1 MKKTFFCSVIIS
13 IFLLTGCN
21 MDVKPFVDEKDTYSA
36 DLAVNAN
43 EYSFI
48 IGKEITTICNQIISQ
63 QSNMTNAGD
72 GTNNTRLIRACENSI
87 STINEC
93 RYVIQTT
100 RPAIGYENDRE
111 GILDSIDAVIGILQD
126 YLSSLESNGTDFSLY
141 IKRLNTEY
149 SILTSYQSVYYN

>member
-1 MKKTFFCSVIIS
+1 MRKFILGVT
-13 IFLLTGCN
+13 LLSLVLMSGCD

-63 QSNMTNAGD
+63 QTNMMNVEPGED
-72 GTNNTRLIRACENSI
+72 NTRLIRACEDSLN
-87 STINEC
+87 TINEC
-93 RYVIQTT
+93 RHIIQTT
-100 RPAIGYENDRE
+100 RPAVGYENDRE
-111 GILDSIDAVIGILQD
+111 GILSSIDVIKEILQEYID
-126 YLSSLESNGTDFSLY
+126 GLKNSKTDFLSLSR
-141 IKRLNTEY
+141 RLNAEY